1 MKYINWQS
9 DAPAASV
16 IGLGCMRI
24 SNMTESAVSALIDA
38 ALESGINLFDHADIY
53 GGGESESVFGRVLAS
68 RPGLRD
74 RMVIQSKCGIRKG
87 KNYYEG
93 YFYPKCKAVP
103 TADGVQTSN
112 SSVTLSGDSLSFSV
126 FPRLNDQVVREI
138 SKRFDTE
145 AEAITWCDKQLGIS
159 AS

>member
-1 MKYINWQS
+1 MKYINWQP
-9 DAPAASV
+9 DAPAESV

-87 KNYYEG
+87 FFDFSEEHI
-93 YFYPKCKAVP
+93 V
-103 TADGVQTSN
+103 
-112 SSVTLSGDSLSFSV
+112 SSVEGSL
-126 FPRLNDQVVREI
+126 
-138 SKRFDTE
+138 KRQ
-145 AEAITWCDKQLGIS
+145 A
-159 AS
+159 